1 MRHLVI
7 VFAEQV
13 LAKIVEQVTPYCMD
27 VIGVVLSIVIFHQER
42 GTLDSIV
49 MTLARF
55 EPSRPGEI
63 NFLFTC
69 LPNLLQIG
77 FGDFGPVTKDI
88 FLEQAEKQFPLFVA
102 EFRRRDSQRFERSGL
117 PISARDDVAW
127 SDVGDEPHLAL
138 IVT

>member
-77 FGDFGPVTKDI
+77 FGDFCPVTKDI
-88 FLEQAEKQFPLFVA
+88 FLVSV
-102 EFRRRDSQRFERSGL
+102 R
-117 PISARDDVAW
+117 
-127 SDVGDEPHLAL
+127 
-138 IVT
+138 